1 MMHSQERKASEGILR
16 LAIQR
21 MAAHPAAF
29 IPCTYAVW
37 YEYIL
42 GVNPGLNAEMNQL
55 LQSRKQ
61 IDDETIMRL
70 YQSHVPDSKGE
81 SSRKIREG
89 MKIMLGKLLD
99 VTEESNKHA
108 QAFGDSLLTFSS
120 KLQANP
126 DPAALENLTTK
137 MASDTEFMRGSVS
150 SLYSELKISKE
161 EVARLQTELQ
171 SARQEALIDP
181 LTGVYNRRGFE
192 IQVKSLLADSARVS
206 AGACLLLLDIDRFK
220 TINDTYGHIFGD
232 KVIRTLASTLKSIVK
247 GQDSVCRMGGEEFA
261 ILLPET
267 GLSGASKVAEHIRKS
282 IETGKI
288 KSPTSDVQIDSV
300 TVSIG
305 IAAYVAGDNMIKW
318 LDQADKALYISKES
332 GRNKVTEYE
341 EPGSC

>member
-1 MMHSQERKASEGILR
+1 MKHSQERKASEEILR

-37 YEYIL
+37 YEYIM

-55 LQSRKQ
+55 LQSRIQ
-61 IDDETIMRL
+61 LDDATITRL
-70 YQSHVPDSKGE
+70 FQSHVPSFRGE
-81 SSRKIREG
+81 ASRKIREG
-89 MKIMLGKLLD
+89 MQVMLGRLID
-99 VTEESNKHA
+99 VTEESNKHT
-108 QAFGDSLLTFSS
+108 QSFGDSLLTFGS
-120 KLQANP
+120 KLHSNLDP
-126 DPAALENLTTK
+126 DTLGNLATK
-137 MASDTEFMRGSVS
+137 MANDTEFMRDSVN
-150 SLYSELKISKE
+150 SLYSELKTSKE
-161 EVARLQTELQ
+161 EVVRLQAELE

-192 IQVKSLLADSARVS
+192 IQVKSLLADGARTG

-232 KVIRTLASTLKSIVK
+232 KVIRTLASTLKFIVK

-261 ILLPET
+261 ILLPQTE
-267 GLSGASKVAEHIRKS
+267 LSGAEKVAEHIRKS

-288 KSPTSDVQIDSV
+288 KSPISDVQIDSV

-305 IAAYVAGDNMIKW
+305 IAVHVAGDNMMKW
-318 LDQADKALYISKES
+318 LDQADKALYISKQG
-332 GRNKVTEYE
+332 GRNKVTVYRE
-341 EPGSC
+341 